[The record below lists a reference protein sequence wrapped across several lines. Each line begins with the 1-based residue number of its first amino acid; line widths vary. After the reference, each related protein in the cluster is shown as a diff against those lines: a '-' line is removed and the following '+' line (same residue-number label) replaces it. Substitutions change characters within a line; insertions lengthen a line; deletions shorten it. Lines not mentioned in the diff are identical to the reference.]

1 MLMAY
6 YSKSPGTLDRLEPAL
21 ATDTKS
27 PEWNTS
33 LDHVPSICPAL
44 LGPLSDNSAEMSW
57 SL

>member
-6 YSKSPGTLDRLEPAL
+6 YSKSPGTLDRLEPVL
-21 ATDTKS
+21 APDTKS

-33 LDHVPSICPAL
+33 LDYIPSICLAL
-44 LGPLSDNSAEMSW
+44 LGPLVDNSPETSW